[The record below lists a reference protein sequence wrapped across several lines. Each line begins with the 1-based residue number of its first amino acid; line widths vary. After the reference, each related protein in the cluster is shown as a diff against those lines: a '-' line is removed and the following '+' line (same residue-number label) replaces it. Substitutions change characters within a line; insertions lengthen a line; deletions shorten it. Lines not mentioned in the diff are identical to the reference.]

1 MQKVNDKYVLNE
13 KDEKILY
20 MLSDNGRTQWK
31 EMGDALGVS
40 ANAARMRV
48 LRLVRSGVIKRFTID
63 IDYDKILE
71 TN

>member
-1 MQKVNDKYVLNE
+1 MQKVNDKYVLSE

-40 ANAARMRV
+40 VNAARMRV
-48 LRLVRSGVIKRFTID
+48 LRLVRSGIIKRFTID
-63 IDYDKILE
+63 IDYDRILE
-71 TN
+71 TD